1 MGRRKL
7 RQFWWVFPIGRRK
20 CLGRWKLV
28 SRLLPRRPTHTHS
41 SPLSCHAPTEISL
54 DAALARRH
62 RHMPSPRATAKRC
75 YLLTP
80 AREDASRPPRIATRA
95 RPALTPPVATIL
107 DARPA
112 PDIDFF
118 CHAPSTAPAGLDVG
132 MRHKPTPGP
141 AQPPMPGRLQQP
153 TGAPVAAHHLPND
166 TGLGCPPRCNCPD
179 AAAPVALHDA
189 AALAALLDATALTSL
204 SQLPSSYNIPTT
216 LL

>member
-28 SRLLPRRPTHTHS
+28 SRLLPRRPTHTRS

-95 RPALTPPVATIL
+95 RPALTPPAATIL
-107 DARPA
+107 DAPA
-112 PDIDFF
+112 D
-118 CHAPSTAPAGLDVG
+118 
-132 MRHKPTPGP
+132 PGHRLLLP
-141 AQPPMPGRLQQP
+141 CAFYRPGRPRRRHASQADTRSGSASNARPPP
-153 TGAPVAAHHLPND
+153 TTNRCPSR
-166 TGLGCPPRCNCPD
+166 CPP
-179 AAAPVALHDA
+179 
-189 AALAALLDATALTSL
+189 
-204 SQLPSSYNIPTT
+204 PT
-216 LL
+216 